1 MTELRGSKMIRQ
13 VSPFLLL
20 AVAGVTVAAT
30 PRPSLLGKA
39 AGGEWSV
46 SRSADGSNPVKLC
59 VAHPG
64 ALARWEHRGE
74 ACGQV
79 ELSARGNETVA
90 NYSCPAGDFGH
101 SKISVITPRSLRI
114 DTQGIHRGE
123 PFFYQLHAR
132 RTGNC

>member
-1 MTELRGSKMIRQ
+1 MIRQ

-20 AVAGVTVAAT
+20 AVAGVAVAAT
-30 PRPSLLGKA
+30 PRPSLLGTA
-39 AGGEWSV
+39 AGGVWSV

-59 VAHPG
+59 VADPG
-64 ALARWEHRGE
+64 ALAQWEHRGE
-74 ACGQV
+74 ACSRV

-90 NYSCPAGDFGH
+90 NYSCPAGDFGQ